1 MGKHAY
7 LIIAHNEFEVLEAL
21 LRMIDDERNDIYL
34 HIDSKVP
41 NIEKLNL
48 EKNVEISDLTILGER
63 ISVTW
68 GDYSQIDCE
77 LKLLKEALKTEHDY
91 YHLLSGVD
99 LPIKSQNEIHDFFD
113 KCNKKQFLHID
124 APTLSAKYKK
134 RADKYWLIN
143 KRNRTLPEK
152 IINEL
157 FLLLQFMVHRC
168 KKSGLVY
175 QKGANW
181 FSITH
186 DFARYVIGQEELIKE
201 TFKQT
206 ITADEMFVQTLLMS
220 SDYRERL
227 FDKRMNGDYGAI
239 KREIDWER
247 GEPYVYRLED
257 LNQLLCSTNF
267 FARKFSW
274 NVDSEIVKALEEKIK
289 AC

>member
-34 HIDSKVP
+34 HIDSKVQ
-41 NIEKLNL
+41 NIEKLKL
-48 EKNVEISDLTILGER
+48 EKNVEKAKLIILKER

-77 LKLLKEALKTEHDY
+77 LKLLKEATKTEHDY

-99 LPIKSQNEIHDFFD
+99 LPIKPQDDIHDFFD
-113 KCNKKQFLHID
+113 KCGKKQFLHID
-124 APTLSAKYKK
+124 APTLSVEYKK

-143 KRNRTLPEK
+143 KRNRNLPEK
-152 IINEL
+152 MINGL
-157 FLLLQFMVHRC
+157 FLALQFMVHRC
-168 KKSGLVY
+168 KKNGLVY

-181 FSITH
+181 FNITH
-186 DFARYVIGQEELIKE
+186 DFAIYIIGKEELIWE
-201 TFKQT
+201 TFKHT

-220 SDYRERL
+220 SDYREQL

-239 KREIDWER
+239 KREIDWKR
-247 GEPYVYRLED
+247 GDPYVYRLED
-257 LNQLLCSTNF
+257 LKQLISSNNF

-274 NVDSEIVKALEEKIK
+274 NIDSDIVKALEEKIK

>member
-34 HIDSKVP
+34 HIDSKVQ
-41 NIEKLNL
+41 NIEKLEL
-48 EKNVEISDLTILGER
+48 EKNIEKSKLIILEER

-68 GDYSQIDCE
+68 GDYSQIACE
-77 LKLLKEALKTEHDY
+77 LKLLKEATKTEYDY

-99 LPIKSQNEIHDFFD
+99 LPIKTQDEIHDFFD
-113 KCNKKQFLHID
+113 KCGKKQLLHID
-124 APTLSAKYKK
+124 APTLSAEYKK

-143 KRNRTLPEK
+143 RRKRNLPQK
-152 IINEL
+152 IING
-157 FLLLQFMVHRC
+157 LLLALQFMVHRC

-186 DFARYVIGQEELIKE
+186 DFAKYIVEKENLIRD
-201 TFKQT
+201 TFKYT
-206 ITADEMFVQTLLMS
+206 ITADEMFAQTLLMS
-220 SDYRERL
+220 SEYREQL
-227 FDKRMNGDYGAI
+227 FDKRMNGAYEAI
-239 KREIDWER
+239 KREIDWKR
-247 GEPYVYRLED
+247 GDPYVYRVED
-257 LNQLLCSTNF
+257 LEQLLSSDNF

-274 NVDSEIVKALEEKIK
+274 NIDSEIVKALEEKIK